1 MRNPRVRLLTEIALA
16 VALAWVLNQPPMRFW
31 TMPQGGELSLV
42 MLPIMIVALR
52 RGLRAGILTGLLT
65 GVAVYFTEP
74 YVVHP
79 IQYLVDFPVAF
90 GLVGLSGL
98 WHASWSRAVARDS
111 LSQAVWTTILPA
123 VFLGAAG
130 RYAAHVVSG
139 AVFFG
144 EYAPE
149 GQPVWFYSALYNLV
163 VPISAVACF
172 AAAALLLPILSR
184 AVDTSSAAPQKG

>member
-16 VALAWVLNQPPMRFW
+16 VALAWVLNQPPLRFW

-52 RGLRAGILTGLLT
+52 RGLGAGILTGVLT
-65 GVAVYFTEP
+65 GAAVYMTEP

-79 IQYLVDFPVAF
+79 IQFVVDFPLAF

-98 WHASWSRAVARDS
+98 WHAAWNRAVSRDTLSRAV
-111 LSQAVWTTILPA
+111 WMTILPA
-123 VFLGAAG
+123 VFLGAAA

-149 GQPVWFYSALYNLV
+149 GQPVWLYSALYNLV

-184 AVDTSSAAPQKG
+184 AVDTSSAATQSG